1 MSVVHCNSGSLAHSI
16 FGSICIISWSPFF
29 ATDSGSLLTGAFLKV
44 FMCFWTSAKRT
55 ACIASVTCKIY
66 FLNELFLVF
75 TNGQGLIY
83 TPKPGILIWI
93 SHISCNAPVHQ
104 NYHLKQLKC
113 SCWKQASKSSHC
125 SLFFFLRKKK
135 KPQEIIKGKFKGILH
150 SFS

>member
-1 MSVVHCNSGSLAHSI
+1 MHLLCRGKVSVVHCNSGSLAHSI

-29 ATDSGSLLTGAFLKV
+29 ATDSASLLTGVFLKV

-83 TPKPGILIWI
+83 TPKPGILIWM
-93 SHISCNAPVHQ
+93 SHINCNAPFHQ
-104 NYHLKQLKC
+104 NYYLKQLKC
-113 SCWKQASKSSHC
+113 SYLETSIQVII
-125 SLFFFLRKKK
+125 LLFIFFFKKK
-135 KPQEIIKGKFKGILH
+135 KSLKRL
-150 SFS
+150 